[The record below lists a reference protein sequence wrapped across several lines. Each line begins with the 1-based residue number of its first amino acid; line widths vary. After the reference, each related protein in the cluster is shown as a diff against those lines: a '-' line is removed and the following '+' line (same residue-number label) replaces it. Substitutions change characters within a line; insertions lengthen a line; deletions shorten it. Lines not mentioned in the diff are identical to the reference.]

1 MYNDGGIK
9 KCKSI
14 IKKKRKTHDNT
25 ALLSKP
31 KINTIEVLIFKGL
44 IYSHIFFMRNLFQCY
59 MFLDE
64 KIGSEAIVTSKEGAN
79 LNEVLAQELH
89 NPVIKKFGKRKV

>member
-1 MYNDGGIK
+1 
-9 KCKSI
+9 
-14 IKKKRKTHDNT
+14 
-25 ALLSKP
+25 
-31 KINTIEVLIFKGL
+31 
-44 IYSHIFFMRNLFQCY
+44 